1 MAFIDDIQAQ
11 TQKAEKAN
19 EVKATEEFNEM
30 LRRVKDAIKSASERG
45 LHETSFSIDLNYGR
59 FIVDHIDDFRDALP
73 GFTFGIQPGIPAIQ
87 SLKTPKIVII
97 SW

>member
-1 MAFIDDIQAQ
+1 MSFLDEIQAK
-11 TQKAEKAN
+11 TQEAEKAN
-19 EVKATEEFNEM
+19 EAKEVEEFNEM
-30 LRRVKDAIKSASERG
+30 LNRVKDAIKSASERG

-73 GFTFGIQPGIPAIQ
+73 GFTFDIQPGIPAIQ
-87 SLKTPKIVII
+87 SPRAPKVVII

>member
-1 MAFIDDIQAQ
+1 MEFIDEIQAKAQ
-11 TQKAEKAN
+11 EAEKAK
-19 EVKATEEFNEM
+19 EARTTEEFNEM
-30 LRRVKDAIKSASERG
+30 LKRVKDAIKSASERG
-45 LHETSFSIDLNYGR
+45 LHETSFSINLNYGR

-73 GFTFGIQPGIPAIQ
+73 GFTFDIQPGIPAVQ

>member
-1 MAFIDDIQAQ
+1 MSFLDEIKAK
-11 TQKAEKAN
+11 TQEAEKAN

-30 LRRVKDAIKSASERG
+30 LKRVKDAIKSASERG

-73 GFTFGIQPGIPAIQ
+73 GFTFDIQPGIPAIQ